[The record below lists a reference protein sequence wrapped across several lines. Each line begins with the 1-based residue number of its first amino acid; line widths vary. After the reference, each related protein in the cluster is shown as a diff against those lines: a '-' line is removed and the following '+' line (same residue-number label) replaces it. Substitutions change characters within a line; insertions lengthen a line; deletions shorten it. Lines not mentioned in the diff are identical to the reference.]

1 MRYYVIPLIMAAL
14 GIVAACT
21 DELYEQES
29 GCADGNSDEI
39 KFAVVTTEMADQI
52 VSLGQTRGMT
62 DSARATLHRGDGFVA
77 HPVEGG
83 PEGLKVVRQVMPRLD
98 LQPHAVHVAP
108 APDGDASTRAAVSD
122 IIATSTS
129 GDVFHDSLTIWGYT
143 NTGNVLF
150 RQILLKKV
158 RNWRSNVVWPYTIGL
173 TQPTQMTF
181 YALAPSMETLD
192 LTVAD
197 ETANFTTQPTFTYTL
212 PESATEMVDL
222 LYGMSS
228 PRNIYIQSGPTG
240 ITEGDPKGENIGLDN
255 KQVTLQFQHIL
266 TGIRFSR
273 GVLPE
278 NLSITKIELQGAYSR
293 GTFDPA
299 TTDGATGTAGT
310 WSAQGGTSS
319 YTLCPNVASD
329 NKNTFI
335 DGDSLFFM
343 IPQMVPTGAKLY
355 VTLKETAGANINKVH
370 RLSCSLAGDEWKK
383 GYTVNYKITI
393 GELESD
399 YSITA
404 TNPAP
409 LEHSNATQAGSFS
422 VQSYHNY
429 QDYSA
434 IVTKD
439 DAGVVSHH
447 EAEWNIVG
455 YSIDNEHFYP
465 TKDDDHFSEQL
476 KWLTD
481 ISAVKATSGNYIGG
495 AVTVNYI
502 VSKQAYTF
510 STTHSDVI
518 NANSDAQTLM
528 ESKDKT
534 KPAFDLSWYSPNAEK
549 YASQET
555 ANCYIVNRRGSY
567 IFPYVYGNGKTT
579 GVPFVDHLGAPITN
593 SSIKEQIENKAHT
606 IVNVDGTYRT
616 ETSYVFDMATPFTR
630 CVVLWQDVSGLVT
643 VSQVTGNFN
652 FTVNAGI
659 KPGNAVLAVQARK
672 KKEYQKKVGDSEPY
686 TWVVDTDKD
695 DDGYTDGVFQ
705 YGAEEGWE
713 TLWSWHIWVTD
724 EVYANDGKLG
734 NDQGYVDQVYL
745 NNTAT
750 KTTNSNHIVSLN
762 NKAVDGIADS
772 GSPNTNKILP
782 VNLGWVPDENDFGRY
797 DRRRVWVKLQ
807 QAVPE
812 TGDKKECVVLITQHA
827 RQDLITGTSTYYQWG
842 RPTAFPGIYKMD
854 DPPTKRSIFDGSGAN
869 ITSQFQLATTMATT
883 LAGTVG
889 EAIAHPY
896 RVQRMASNPD
906 TWFDVENDTHQL
918 WKTTYADKTVYD
930 PCPPG
935 FYMPSYEIFRVFDR
949 DQNSQGFALDGE
961 ELNIF
966 PDSLGTKSAESGKGG
981 YFFVDYYDAKNFNR
995 YNQTVYI
1002 PCTGEYHGNKPDYS
1016 DMSVN
1021 GDFFDNPYGIYWT
1034 GDAANTSGVVKAP
1047 ALWIAPSWTHTG
1059 TNDTGGDEGK
1069 PAMKSKPINNFS
1081 SIRAVRPAAKLP
1093 VTTP

>member
-1 MRYYVIPLIMAAL
+1 MKSFRYYIGVAL
-14 GIVAACT
+14 GVLAAAACT
-21 DELYEQES
+21 DELYEQNGS
-29 GCADGNSDEI
+29 RPGSNSDEI
-39 KFAVVTTEMADQI
+39 QFAVVTTEMADQL

-108 APDGDASTRAAVSD
+108 APDDDASTRAAVSD

-197 ETANFTTQPTFTYTL
+197 ETANFTKQPTFTYTL
-212 PESATEMVDL
+212 PETAPEMVDL

-343 IPQMVPTGAKLY
+343 IPQMVPAGAKLY

-455 YSIDNEHFYP
+455 YSIDNENFYP
-465 TKDDDHFSEQL
+465 TKDDNHFSEQL

-495 AVTVNYI
+495 AVNVNYI
-502 VSKQAYTF
+502 VAKQAYAL
-510 STTHSDVI
+510 STTHSNVLAD
-518 NANSDAQTLM
+518 NRDAQTLM
-528 ESKDKT
+528 SS
-534 KPAFDLSWYSPNAEK
+534 PAFDLSLYSPNAEE
-549 YASQET
+549 YTSQET
-555 ANCYIVNRRGSY
+555 ANCYIVNRRGNY
-567 IFPYVYGNGKTT
+567 VFPTYYGNKTND
-579 GVPFVDHLGAPITN
+579 GAEDECFVDHTGHVIAKK
-593 SSIKEQIENKAHT
+593 SIKDQIEQVINPA
-606 IVNVDGTYRT
+606 IRT
-616 ETSYVFDMATPFTR
+616 FPADESTTTTVQEYVYDAALNGDNQCLRT
-630 CVVLWQDVSGLVT
+630 VILWQDVEGLVT
-643 VSQVTGNFN
+643 ASVTSGGISV
-652 FTVNAGI
+652 TVN
-659 KPGNAVLAVQARK
+659 KSQPGNAVIALQARK
-672 KKEYQKKVGDSEPY
+672 MNV
-686 TWVVDTDKD
+686 
-695 DDGYTDGVFQ
+695 GYTKDGEWKINSWESNSSNQPVKI
-705 YGAEEGWE
+705 GAGDNWE
-713 TLWSWHIWVTD
+713 TLWTWHIWMTD

-734 NDQGYVDQVYL
+734 NEQGYVDQVYL

-750 KTTNSNHIVSLN
+750 KDTQSDHIVSLN
-762 NKAVDGIADS
+762 NKAVGG
-772 GSPNTNKILP
+772 GSPNKILP

-812 TGDKKECVVLITQHA
+812 TGDKKECVVLIEQHA

-842 RPTAFPGIYKMD
+842 RPTAFPGIFKMD
-854 DPPTKRSIFDGSGAN
+854 MTTKRPIYDGDGTD
-869 ITSQFQLATTMATT
+869 ITSQFQLAPTMATT
-883 LAGTVG
+883 LAGTVS

-906 TWFDVENDTHQL
+906 TWFDVENTTHQL
-918 WKTTYADKTVYD
+918 WGSDTKTVTSDTKTVYD

-935 FYMPSYEIFRVFDR
+935 FYIPSYTIFRVFDR
-949 DQNSQGFALDGE
+949 DQTSQGFALDGE

-981 YFFVDYYDAKNFNR
+981 YFFVDYYDAENFNR

-1016 DMSVN
+1016 DMSAN

-1047 ALWIAPSWTHTG
+1047 ALWLAPSWGHIG

-1081 SIRAVRPAAKLP
+1081 SIRAVRPAAAAE
-1093 VTTP
+1093 

>member
-29 GCADGNSDEI
+29 GRAGGNSDEI
-39 KFAVVTTEMADQI
+39 QFAVVTTEMADQI

-62 DSARATLHRGDGFVA
+62 DSARAALHRGDGFVA

-108 APDGDASTRAAVSD
+108 APDNDAATRAATSA

-143 NTGNVLF
+143 NAGNELF

-192 LTVAD
+192 LTVD
-197 ETANFTTQPTFTYTL
+197 DKTAGFATPPTFTYTL
-212 PESATEMVDL
+212 PETAAEMVDL
-222 LYGMSS
+222 LYGTSS

-299 TTDGATGTAGT
+299 TTDGATGTAGA
-310 WSAQGGTSS
+310 WSAQAGSRS
-319 YTLCPNVASD
+319 YSLWPDVASD
-329 NKNTFI
+329 RTENTFI

-343 IPQMVPTGAKLY
+343 IPQTVPAGAMLY
-355 VTLKETAGANINKVH
+355 VTLKETAGDNKDKVH

-393 GELESD
+393 GELEKE

-404 TNPAP
+404 SNPAP
-409 LEHSNATQAGSFS
+409 LEHSNASQNGSFTI
-422 VQSYHNY
+422 QSYHDY
-429 QDYSA
+429 TDYSA
-434 IVTKD
+434 IIAANG
-439 DAGVVSHH
+439 AGVVSHH
-447 EAEWNIVG
+447 PAEWVIAG
-455 YSIDNEHFYP
+455 YSSDGEHFYSKNA
-465 TKDDDHFSEQL
+465 TELGTSLNWLSEV
-476 KWLTD
+476 
-481 ISAVKATSGNYIGG
+481 SAVKATNGNYVGG
-495 AVTVNYI
+495 AVNVSYI
-502 VSKQAYTF
+502 VSRQDYAM
-510 STTHSDVI
+510 STTHSGVLAD
-518 NANSDAQTLM
+518 NTALTSTLDLSMKTPNGTAYTSQTTANS
-528 ESKDKT
+528 
-534 KPAFDLSWYSPNAEK
+534 
-549 YASQET
+549 
-555 ANCYIVNRRGSY
+555 YIVNRRGTY
-567 IFPYVYGNGKTT
+567 VFPTYYGNKTNDVAET
-579 GVPFVDHLGAPITN
+579 NPCFVDHTGRVIAR
-593 SSIKEQIENKAHT
+593 AT
-606 IVNVDGTYRT
+606 IQKQLEEVINPDIRT
-616 ETSYVFDMATPFTR
+616 LPTGEETTASVQEYVYDPALSGDNQSLR
-630 CVVLWQDVSGLVT
+630 AVILWQDVSGQVEGVSVT
-643 VSQVTGNFN
+643 STGIN
-652 FTVNAGI
+652 FTI
-659 KPGNAVLAVQARK
+659 SKSQPGNAVIALQARK
-672 KKEYQKKVGDSEPY
+672 MNVEYNKDSER
-686 TWVVDTDKD
+686 WVRAYGTDLSKKPTVIGTGD
-695 DDGYTDGVFQ
+695 N
-705 YGAEEGWE
+705 WE
-713 TLWSWHIWVTD
+713 TLWTWHIWVTD

-734 NDQGYVDQVYL
+734 NEQGYVDQVYL
-745 NNTAT
+745 NNTAS

-772 GSPNTNKILP
+772 GSPNKILP
-782 VNLGWVPDENDFGRY
+782 VNLGWVPDKDDFGRY
-797 DRRRVWVKLQ
+797 ERRRAWVKLK
-807 QAVPE
+807 QAEPA
-812 TGDKKECVVLITQHA
+812 TDPKECVVLITQHA
-827 RQDLITGTSTYYQWG
+827 RQDLITGTSTNYQWG
-842 RPTAFPGIYKMD
+842 RPTAFPAVFKIDMT
-854 DPPTKRSIFDGSGAN
+854 TKRAIYDGSGAN
-869 ITSQFQLATTMATT
+869 ITSQFQLAPTMATT

-906 TWFDVENDTHQL
+906 TWFDVENTTHQL
-918 WKTTYADKTVYD
+918 WGTTSGTKTVYD

-935 FYMPSYEIFRVFDR
+935 FYIPSYSIFRVFDR
-949 DQNSQGFALDGE
+949 DQSSQGFALDGE
-961 ELNIF
+961 ELNIY
-966 PDSLGTKSAESGKGG
+966 PDSLGTKSAESSKGG
-981 YFFVDYYDAKNFNR
+981 YFFVDYYNKNDFGR
-995 YNQTVYI
+995 YNQTVYM
-1002 PCTGEYHGNKPDYS
+1002 PCTGEYHGNKPDYG
-1016 DMSVN
+1016 DMSVT
-1021 GDFFDNPYGIYWT
+1021 GEFFDNPYGIYWT
-1034 GDAANTSGVVKAP
+1034 GDAANTQGVVKAP

-1081 SIRAVRPAAKLP
+1081 SIRAVRPAAE
-1093 VTTP
+1093 